1 MIRIIICDDDVP
13 FAEYLER
20 QVKEI
25 FTDLKNETD
34 IRSFTSPEEC
44 LKYVTRDGA
53 DTDVVF
59 LDIDMPGT
67 TGFDIA
73 KEIKKER
80 RGPLVVFVSCK
91 QELVFD
97 SFDYH
102 PFSFVR
108 KNAGDEFRTELT
120 NVCRGILNVLRQK
133 ELIEVIN
140 VEAGKQ
146 LVSAEDILYVES
158 DDHYLV
164 YHLIG
169 DKGQMKERGSMRE
182 ALAKLKH
189 IGFIRPHA
197 SYIVNSSHISLF
209 STKLNKIILDTKDII
224 FVSRGMKEHAL
235 EEYLKFK
242 RTY

>member
-80 RGPLVVFVSCK
+80 RVIH
-91 QELVFD
+91 EED
-97 SFDYH
+97 A
-102 PFSFVR
+102 PFSVTDCF
-108 KNAGDEFRTELT
+108 FRCLFCFCSTE
-120 NVCRGILNVLRQK
+120 C
-133 ELIEVIN
+133 E
-140 VEAGKQ
+140 
-146 LVSAEDILYVES
+146 
-158 DDHYLV
+158 
-164 YHLIG
+164 
-169 DKGQMKERGSMRE
+169 
-182 ALAKLKH
+182 
-189 IGFIRPHA
+189 
-197 SYIVNSSHISLF
+197 
-209 STKLNKIILDTKDII
+209 
-224 FVSRGMKEHAL
+224 
-235 EEYLKFK
+235 
-242 RTY
+242 